1 MLQKTLKITV
11 CTGFILIL
19 MIKMFIPV
27 TAVFI
32 SHFSKQIKTVIII
45 ADQENNDEKS
55 DDFKDSISKTKKEID
70 KIFVYH
76 EAFVPM
82 TTSIQV
88 LYKQQDCLFKQ
99 THFPPILTPP
109 PNVA

>member
-1 MLQKTLKITV
+1 MLNKFLKITV
-11 CTGFILIL
+11 SAAFILIL
-19 MIKMFIPV
+19 MVKMFIPV

-32 SHFSKQIKTVIII
+32 SHFSKQIKTVIIL

-55 DDFKDSISKTKKEID
+55 NDFKDSISKTKKEID
-70 KIFVYH
+70 KIFVYP

-82 TTSIQV
+82 ITRIQM
-88 LYKQQDCLFKQ
+88 LYKQQDNLFKQ

-109 PNVA
+109 PNFV

>member
-1 MLQKTLKITV
+1 MLKKNFKVIV
-11 CTGFILIL
+11 GAGFILIL
-19 MIKMFIPV
+19 IVKMFIPV

-32 SHFSKQIKTVIII
+32 NHFSKQIKTVILI

-55 DDFKDSISKTKKEID
+55 QDFKDSISKTKKEID
-70 KIFVYH
+70 KIFVH
-76 EAFVPM
+76 HFEFVPM
-82 TTSIQV
+82 VARIRM
-88 LYKQQDCLFKQ
+88 LFKQQDYLFKQ